1 MAMGPA
7 TWSCRKERKMVTNM
21 MKIDRTAANLR
32 FDTQRARYLYLSKLG
47 YSQSQIAE
55 AYGIS
60 KRAVWQ
66 ALNAVAVPREKGRL
80 ERYRVPV
87 RRA

>member
-1 MAMGPA
+1 
-7 TWSCRKERKMVTNM
+7 
-21 MKIDRTAANLR
+21 MKHILKKDFKAAEQR
-32 FDTQRARYLYLSKLG
+32 FDTRRGQYLYLTKLG
-47 YSQSQIAE
+47 YSQAQIAE
-55 AYGIS
+55 AYGVS
-60 KRAVWQ
+60 KRAIWQ